1 MHMRKK
7 KWARPELAA
16 CPWAPYVPEAH
27 RGRWREAFEHP
38 EAPLWLELGCG
49 KGVATAAMIA
59 DNPGVNC
66 IAVDISPDVL
76 GDARRAIAAA
86 CGENPGNA
94 MLVRANVEQL
104 SGIIAP
110 EDRVERVYIRFCNPW
125 PRRGHKKRRLT
136 HPRQLMQIR
145 ALLPV
150 GGEVYFKTDDPGLF
164 RDSLT
169 YFAVSGFEPV
179 RVTEDLHAA
188 GWQPNYVSE
197 HERVFTARGIP
208 ILAGVWRRTGEEITR
223 DFTRWEL
230 PEDVPSATPPEP

>member
-1 MHMRKK
+1 MHMRRK

-16 CPWAPYVPEAH
+16 CEWAVDAPEKL
-27 RGRWREAFEHP
+27 RGRWREAFADP
-38 EAPLWLELGCG
+38 DAPLWLELGCG

-76 GDARRAIAAA
+76 GDARRNIAAL
-86 CGENPGNA
+86 CGEHPGNA
-94 MLVRANVEQL
+94 LLARANVEQL
-104 SGIIAP
+104 SGILAP
-110 EDRVERVYIRFCNPW
+110 EDGVSRVYIRFCNPW
-125 PRRGHKKRRLT
+125 PRRSHKKRRLT
-136 HPRQLMQIR
+136 HPRQLAQIR

-150 GGEVYFKTDDPGLF
+150 GGEVWFKTDDEGLF

-169 YFAVSGFEPV
+169 YFAVAGYEPV
-179 RVTEDLHAA
+179 RMTEDLHAA

-197 HERVFTARGIP
+197 HERRFAAEGIP
-208 ILAGVWRRTGEEITR
+208 IRAGIWRKTDAVVDR

-230 PEDVPSATPPEP
+230 PEDRPPTENKK